1 MSDQRLF
8 VSFPEALVRRPMV
21 YEIVKRFDVIPNIRR
36 ANVEDDSGWMIMEL
50 GGADDA
56 REQALAWLREQ
67 GCIVDDMTGDIVAG

>member
-8 VSFPEALVRRPMV
+8 VSFPKDLVPRPMV
-21 YEIVKRFDVIPNIRR
+21 YEIVKRFDVVPNIRR

-50 GGADDA
+50 GGGDDA
-56 REQALAWLREQ
+56 RREAIAYLRDQ